1 MSNSSPIPVPTA
13 VIIDWISTFEST
25 LLIRFFS
32 ELITLPRRGRIAWK
46 VRSRASIAEPP
57 AEFPSTR

>member
-1 MSNSSPIPVPTA
+1 M
-13 VIIDWISTFEST
+13 
-25 LLIRFFS
+25 RFFS
-32 ELITLPRRGRIAWK
+32 ELITFPRSGKIAWN